1 MAMYNQFILEEL
13 KTLKDLLEAGAITQG
28 EFDHLKQILIDGT
41 KVSNETV
48 DAVTAET
55 ITAGDVYENPE
66 EVIRYYSNETK
77 NLLLYKQ
84 FDKAYPFVQKIL
96 SLRPEHREANRFLQE
111 IKTFVRRDYLI
122 GGAIGIVLACIFS
135 YVFTL
140 SRDVNFI
147 LLCIVPITAGVL
159 LPRLAGKMLIGRVN
173 GRGMRYLI
181 AGGMVVL
188 VGCTFN
194 VLLAGGLVQL
204 EKGILGKSDLPLADM
219 SVLDTN
225 GVYTNG
231 DEFEDGAA
239 NTGPASGDSTAAI
252 AASQQVAVTDATD
265 DASGNDT
272 PGQVVAN
279 GTSEQKAK
287 PAKTVENALPKDAKT
302 TKTEGNAKEISLK
315 GILNSY
321 YRDLSNQKFDA
332 NRYYAQQVDR
342 FFNLRDVS
350 PQTISEE
357 IRNNYYTDFQ
367 DAVSTIDSKTLEISP
382 LRGGRYQADF
392 MEVIKCYRKT
402 AKRHQT
408 ITAKVKIVFDRDM
421 KIIYHSSQAVS
432 SDEFGE
438 RAGGK
443 DLSKMVNYQQDP
455 QPK

>member
-41 KVSNETV
+41 RVSNETV
-48 DAVTAET
+48 DVANADT
-55 ITAGDVYENPE
+55 ITAGDVYDNPE

-122 GGAIGIVLACIFS
+122 GGAIGILLACVLS
-135 YVFTL
+135 YVLTL
-140 SRDVNFI
+140 SKDVNFV
-147 LLCIVPITAGVL
+147 LLCIIPVMAGVL
-159 LPRLAGKMLIGRVN
+159 LPRLANNFLIGRVN

-181 AGGMVVL
+181 SGGLVL
-188 VGCTFN
+188 IIGCTFN

-204 EKGILGKSDLPLADM
+204 EKGIFGKSDLPLADM

-225 GVYTNG
+225 GVYMNG
-231 DEFEDGAA
+231 DGFQEDVAD
-239 NTGPASGDSTAAI
+239 TEIIFQDSMATSAGNR
-252 AASQQVAVTDATD
+252 QVPVA
-265 DASGNDT
+265 DT
-272 PGQVVAN
+272 QNQVVAN
-279 GTSEQKAK
+279 NTAAQKIEDDNANKAAK
-287 PAKTVENALPKDAKT
+287 
-302 TKTEGNAKEISLK
+302 KTENGFPKEDNSSKPEINSKEISLK
-315 GILNSY
+315 RILNSY

-332 NRYYAQQVDR
+332 NRYYAKQVDR
-342 FFNLRDVS
+342 FFNLRDIS

-357 IRNNYYTDFQ
+357 IQNNYYTDFQ
-367 DAVSTIDSKTLEISP
+367 DAVSTIDGKTLDISP
-382 LRGGRYQADF
+382 VRGGRYQADF

-402 AKRHQT
+402 AKQHQT
-408 ITAKVKIVFDRDM
+408 ITAKVKIVFDKDM
-421 KIIYHSSQAVS
+421 KIIYHSSQAIS

-438 RAGGK
+438 RAGAK
-443 DLSKMVNYQQDP
+443 DLSKMVNYQQDT
-455 QPK
+455 QPEQ

>member
-41 KVSNETV
+41 RISNETV
-48 DAVTAET
+48 DVTSAET

-96 SLRPEHREANRFLQE
+96 SLRPDHREANRFLQE

-122 GGAIGIVLACIFS
+122 GGAIGIGLACVFS

-140 SRDVNFI
+140 SKDVNFI
-147 LLCIVPITAGVL
+147 LLCIVPILAGVL
-159 LPRLAGKMLIGRVN
+159 LPRLAGNLLIGRVSS
-173 GRGMRYLI
+173 RGMRYFISGALVLI
-181 AGGMVVL
+181 

-194 VLLAGGLVQL
+194 ILLASGLVQL
-204 EKGILGKSDLPLADM
+204 EKGIFGRSDLPLADM

-225 GVYTNG
+225 GVYMYADG
-231 DEFEDGAA
+231 LQDDVAGAESRPEDSLAA
-239 NTGPASGDSTAAI
+239 DSGDR
-252 AASQQVAVTDATD
+252 QVPVADIQ
-265 DASGNDT
+265 N
-272 PGQVVAN
+272 QVVAN
-279 GTSEQKAK
+279 NTARPMADENKGNKS
-287 PAKTVENALPKDAKT
+287 AKTLESASSTETKAS
-302 TKTEGNAKEISLK
+302 KTEGNAKEMSLK

-332 NRYYAQQVDR
+332 NRYYAKEVDR
-342 FFNLRDVS
+342 FFNLRDIS
-350 PQTISEE
+350 PQTIADE
-357 IRNNYYTDFQ
+357 IQNNYYTDFQ
-367 DAVSTIDSKTLEISP
+367 DAVSTIDGKTLEISP
-382 LRGGRYQADF
+382 IRGGRYQADF

-408 ITAKVKIVFDRDM
+408 ITAKVKIVFDKDM
-421 KIIYHSSQAVS
+421 KIVYHSSQAVS

-443 DLSKMVNYQQDP
+443 DLSKMVNYQQDE
-455 QPK
+455 QPKQ

>member
-41 KVSNETV
+41 RISNETV
-48 DAVTAET
+48 DVDSAET

-96 SLRPEHREANRFLQE
+96 SLRPDHREANRFLQE

-122 GGAIGIVLACIFS
+122 GGAIGIGLACVFS

-140 SRDVNFI
+140 SKDVNFI
-147 LLCIVPITAGVL
+147 LLCIVPILAGVL
-159 LPRLAGKMLIGRVN
+159 LPRLAGNLLIGQVSS
-173 GRGMRYLI
+173 RGMRYFISGAL
-181 AGGMVVL
+181 VL
-188 VGCTFN
+188 VVGCTFN
-194 VLLAGGLVQL
+194 ILLASGLVQL
-204 EKGILGKSDLPLADM
+204 EKGIFGKSDLPLADM

-225 GVYTNG
+225 GVYMYADG
-231 DEFEDGAA
+231 LQDDVAGAESRPEDSLAA
-239 NTGPASGDSTAAI
+239 DSGDR
-252 AASQQVAVTDATD
+252 QVPVA
-265 DASGNDT
+265 DT
-272 PGQVVAN
+272 QNQVVAN
-279 GTSEQKAK
+279 NTARPMADENKGNKS
-287 PAKTVENALPKDAKT
+287 AKTLESASSTETKAS
-302 TKTEGNAKEISLK
+302 KTEGNAKEMSLK

-332 NRYYAQQVDR
+332 NRYYAKEVDR
-342 FFNLRDVS
+342 FFNLRDIS
-350 PQTISEE
+350 PQTIADE
-357 IRNNYYTDFQ
+357 IQNNYYTDFQ
-367 DAVSTIDSKTLEISP
+367 DAVSTIDGKTLEISP
-382 LRGGRYQADF
+382 IRGGRYQADF

-408 ITAKVKIVFDRDM
+408 ITAKVKIVFDKDM
-421 KIIYHSSQAVS
+421 KIVYHSSQAVS

-443 DLSKMVNYQQDP
+443 DLSKMVNYQQDE
-455 QPK
+455 QPKQ

>member
-41 KVSNETV
+41 RISNETV
-48 DAVTAET
+48 DVASAET

-96 SLRPEHREANRFLQE
+96 SLRPDHREANRFLQE

-122 GGAIGIVLACIFS
+122 GGAIGIGLACVFS

-140 SRDVNFI
+140 SKDVNFI
-147 LLCIVPITAGVL
+147 LLCIVPILAGVL
-159 LPRLAGKMLIGRVN
+159 LPRLAGNLLIGRVSS
-173 GRGMRYLI
+173 RGMRYFISGAL
-181 AGGMVVL
+181 VL
-188 VGCTFN
+188 VVGCTFN
-194 VLLAGGLVQL
+194 ILLASGLVQL
-204 EKGILGKSDLPLADM
+204 EKGIFGRSDLPLADM

-225 GVYTNG
+225 GVYMYADG
-231 DEFEDGAA
+231 LQDDVAGAESRPEDSLAA
-239 NTGPASGDSTAAI
+239 DSGDR
-252 AASQQVAVTDATD
+252 QVPVADIQ
-265 DASGNDT
+265 N
-272 PGQVVAN
+272 QVVAN
-279 GTSEQKAK
+279 NTARPMADENKGNKS
-287 PAKTVENALPKDAKT
+287 AKTLESASSTETKAS
-302 TKTEGNAKEISLK
+302 KTEGNAKEMSLK

-332 NRYYAQQVDR
+332 NRYYAKEVDR
-342 FFNLRDVS
+342 FFNLRDIS
-350 PQTISEE
+350 PQTIADE
-357 IRNNYYTDFQ
+357 IQNNYYTDFQ
-367 DAVSTIDSKTLEISP
+367 DAVSTIDGKTLEISP
-382 LRGGRYQADF
+382 IRGGRYQADF

-408 ITAKVKIVFDRDM
+408 ITAKVKIVFDKDM
-421 KIIYHSSQAVS
+421 KIVYHSSQAVS

-443 DLSKMVNYQQDP
+443 DLSKMVNYQQDE
-455 QPK
+455 QPKQ

>member
-41 KVSNETV
+41 RISNETV
-48 DAVTAET
+48 DVASAET

-96 SLRPEHREANRFLQE
+96 SLRPDHREANRFLQE

-122 GGAIGIVLACIFS
+122 GGAIGIGLACVFS

-140 SRDVNFI
+140 SKDVNFI
-147 LLCIVPITAGVL
+147 LLCIVPILAGVL
-159 LPRLAGKMLIGRVN
+159 LPRLAGNLLIGRVSS
-173 GRGMRYLI
+173 RGMRYFISGALVLI
-181 AGGMVVL
+181 

-194 VLLAGGLVQL
+194 ILLASGLVQL
-204 EKGILGKSDLPLADM
+204 EKGIFGRSDLPLADM

-225 GVYTNG
+225 GVYMYADG
-231 DEFEDGAA
+231 LQDDVAGAESRPEDSLAA
-239 NTGPASGDSTAAI
+239 DSGDR
-252 AASQQVAVTDATD
+252 QVPVADIQ
-265 DASGNDT
+265 N
-272 PGQVVAN
+272 QVVAN
-279 GTSEQKAK
+279 NTARPMADENKGNKS
-287 PAKTVENALPKDAKT
+287 AKTLESASSTETKAS
-302 TKTEGNAKEISLK
+302 KTEGNAKEMSLK

-332 NRYYAQQVDR
+332 NRYYAKEVDR
-342 FFNLRDVS
+342 FFNLRDIS
-350 PQTISEE
+350 PQTIADE
-357 IRNNYYTDFQ
+357 IQNNYYTDFQ
-367 DAVSTIDSKTLEISP
+367 DAVSTIDGKTLEISP
-382 LRGGRYQADF
+382 IRGGRYQADF

-408 ITAKVKIVFDRDM
+408 ITAKVKIVFDKDM
-421 KIIYHSSQAVS
+421 KIVYHSSQAVS

-443 DLSKMVNYQQDP
+443 DLSKMVNYQQDE
-455 QPK
+455 QPKQ

>member
-41 KVSNETV
+41 RISNETV
-48 DAVTAET
+48 DVTSAET

-96 SLRPEHREANRFLQE
+96 SLRPDHREANRFLQE

-122 GGAIGIVLACIFS
+122 GGAIGIGLACVFS

-140 SRDVNFI
+140 SKDVNFI
-147 LLCIVPITAGVL
+147 LLCIVPILAGVL
-159 LPRLAGKMLIGRVN
+159 LPRLAGNLLIGRVSS
-173 GRGMRYLI
+173 RGMRYFISGAL
-181 AGGMVVL
+181 VL
-188 VGCTFN
+188 VVGCTFN
-194 VLLAGGLVQL
+194 ILLASGLVQL
-204 EKGILGKSDLPLADM
+204 EKGIFGRSDLPLADM

-225 GVYTNG
+225 GVYMYADG
-231 DEFEDGAA
+231 LQDDVAGAESRPEDSLAA
-239 NTGPASGDSTAAI
+239 DSGDR
-252 AASQQVAVTDATD
+252 QVPVADIQ
-265 DASGNDT
+265 N
-272 PGQVVAN
+272 QVVAN
-279 GTSEQKAK
+279 NTARPMADENKGNKS
-287 PAKTVENALPKDAKT
+287 AKTLESASSTETKAS
-302 TKTEGNAKEISLK
+302 KTEGNAKEMSLK

-332 NRYYAQQVDR
+332 NRYYAKEVDR
-342 FFNLRDVS
+342 FFNLRDIS
-350 PQTISEE
+350 PQTIADE
-357 IRNNYYTDFQ
+357 IQNNYYTDFQ
-367 DAVSTIDSKTLEISP
+367 DAVSTIDGKTLEISP
-382 LRGGRYQADF
+382 IRGGRYQADF

-408 ITAKVKIVFDRDM
+408 ITAKVKIVFDKDM
-421 KIIYHSSQAVS
+421 KIVYHSSQAVS

-443 DLSKMVNYQQDP
+443 DLSKMVNYQQDE
-455 QPK
+455 QPKQ